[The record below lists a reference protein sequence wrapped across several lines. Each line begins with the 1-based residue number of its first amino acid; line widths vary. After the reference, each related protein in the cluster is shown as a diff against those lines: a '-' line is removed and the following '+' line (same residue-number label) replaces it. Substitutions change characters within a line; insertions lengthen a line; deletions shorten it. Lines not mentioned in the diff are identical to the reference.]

1 MLSFG
6 PGQTL
11 PLPDD
16 LTGLGITFNSPNYSG
31 GYFDHFHPDV
41 YDITKYNFI
50 RRTYGTE
57 YTEVESTYTF
67 LEVRAGDDI
76 NIGHVNGSDSYTGY
90 ENKTYNTTSIGGT
103 PYGHAVTGNVPP
115 DTVINFDINTDVA
128 WASGSPPD
136 GTPQI
141 FLTTNG
147 SIVADELTGD
157 MLVGHINSTENDVT
171 LNSGS
176 RILDADSQTTVDV
189 SGVNITLNSGS
200 GLGTLDNASDQARG
214 GIGQA
219 DDFLEINVNRLIPT
233 GPLGVGQLDAYDN
246 ADEHTIPIPL
256 TIQHD
261 GIFIDELNGDLTVG
275 TVHSIENI
283 SLRTVGGS
291 ILDAENDDHVGET
304 DATFFADVMGQTIDL
319 DANGTDADIGAI
331 GNVV

>member
-76 NIGHVNGSDSYTGY
+76 NIGPVNGSDSYTGY

-115 DTVINFDINTDVA
+115 RHRY
-128 WASGSPPD
+128 
-136 GTPQI
+136 Q
-141 FLTTNG
+141 L
-147 SIVADELTGD
+147 
-157 MLVGHINSTENDVT
+157 
-171 LNSGS
+171 
-176 RILDADSQTTVDV
+176 RYQYRC
-189 SGVNITLNSGS
+189 
-200 GLGTLDNASDQARG
+200 GLGQREPAGWHSTDIPDNQRIHSG
-214 GIGQA
+214 G
-219 DDFLEINVNRLIPT
+219 
-233 GPLGVGQLDAYDN
+233 
-246 ADEHTIPIPL
+246 
-256 TIQHD
+256 
-261 GIFIDELNGDLTVG
+261 
-275 TVHSIENI
+275 
-283 SLRTVGGS
+283 
-291 ILDAENDDHVGET
+291 
-304 DATFFADVMGQTIDL
+304 
-319 DANGTDADIGAI
+319 
-331 GNVV
+331 